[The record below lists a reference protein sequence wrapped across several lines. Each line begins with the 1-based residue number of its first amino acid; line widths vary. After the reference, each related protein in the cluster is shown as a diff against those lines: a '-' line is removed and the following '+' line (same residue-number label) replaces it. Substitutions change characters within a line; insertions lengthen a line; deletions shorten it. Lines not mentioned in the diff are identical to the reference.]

1 MSVFRDVIIPY
12 GGVDVIVTPSNKVL
26 RRIEGKGKRD
36 DPSFNLVELIIR
48 VNSGAG
54 SLYDAAFVLA
64 ELINSAGVNT
74 TEDDALAH
82 MQGMDNAA
90 EYRAFLDLLVSCVMP
105 EPKPKKPEA
114 HPEA

>member
-36 DPSFNLVELIIR
+36 DPSFNLVEVIIR
-48 VNSGAG
+48 VDSGTGAVNN
-54 SLYDAAFVLA
+54 AAFLLA
-64 ELINSAGVNT
+64 ELINATGAQT
-74 TEDDALAH
+74 TEDEALAH
-82 MQGMDNAA
+82 MVGMNDPL

-114 HPEA
+114 QPEA